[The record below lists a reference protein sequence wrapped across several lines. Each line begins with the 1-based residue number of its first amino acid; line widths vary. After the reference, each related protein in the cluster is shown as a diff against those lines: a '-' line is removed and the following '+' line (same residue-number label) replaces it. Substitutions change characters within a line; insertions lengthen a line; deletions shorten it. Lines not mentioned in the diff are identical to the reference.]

1 MRISELAAETD
12 IPVATIK
19 YYLRSGLLHDGRLTA
34 PRQAEYDA
42 AHVSRLRLIRA
53 LLGPGDLSIA
63 AAGKVLE
70 QLDNPPESAH
80 NLLGAAH
87 HAVGSFPD
95 MDGGHPRADALLEA
109 WGWQIDPEDNDA
121 RSRLELALRGLE
133 DAGFE
138 PPSEFLDMYAAAM
151 RDVASRELE
160 RVPFDTPA
168 DALRY
173 VVLGTVLIEPLL
185 LALRRLAHQDAS
197 NRIFAAVPAPAQPAS
212 EPDPDAKLPSEPDSD
227 AEPLSEPD
235 SYAKGTVPEPNAEW
249 TSPLDLDA
257 ERTPE

>member
-1 MRISELAAETD
+1 MVSKVESYTIQHKGVLMRISELAAQTD
-12 IPVATIK
+12 ISVATIK
-19 YYLRSGLLHDGRLTA
+19 YYLRSGLLHEGRLTA

-42 AHVSRLRLIRA
+42 GHVSRLRLIRA
-53 LLGPGDLSIA
+53 LLGPGDLSVA

-70 QLDNPPESAH
+70 QLDNPPDSAH

-87 HAVGSFPD
+87 HAVGSFPEVE
-95 MDGGHPRADALLEA
+95 GGHPRANALLEA

-138 PPSEFLDMYAAAM
+138 PAEGFLDMYAAAM

-197 NRIFAAVPAPAQPAS
+197 NRIFSAVPAPAQPHSDS
-212 EPDPDAKLPSEPDSD
+212 EP
-227 AEPLSEPD
+227 
-235 SYAKGTVPEPNAEW
+235 
-249 TSPLDLDA
+249 DA
-257 ERTPE
+257 ERTPPGRAAESTAPDLNAERTPE